1 MLFGNNVLDAMPPS
15 GPIRIWDAHTQWCDI
30 EKQKGVWDWS
40 RLDQLVNQAGK
51 RSIMLVLGHPPAWAA
66 KGGPDGRQAAWM
78 APGSNRPPINMETW
92 RRYVRAVVM
101 RYKDRVRHWQ
111 IWNEP
116 ADKRFYSGT
125 YAELGTLTKVAYN
138 EIKSIDK
145 NLWVVSPPLQP
156 RRQAGWTV
164 KGKAILK
171 CMKDT
176 NYPFDIWSCH
186 IYPQKDEGVEGFI
199 RDCKL
204 VKDAI
209 LLTPRKALW
218 ITEMNY
224 NLAGD
229 GNPYPPA
236 QQASLKSQTKNACE
250 KLDIDRAYWYAF
262 SYNNPALIAITNT

>member
-1 MLFGNNVLDAMPPS
+1 MLFGSNVLDAIPTS

-30 EKQKGVWDWS
+30 EKEKGVWDWS
-40 RLDQLVNQAGK
+40 RLDHLINQAGK
-51 RSIMLVLGHPPAWAA
+51 KSITLVLGHPPAWAA

-92 RRYVRAVVM
+92 RRYVRAAVM
-101 RYKDRVRHWQ
+101 RYKDRVRYWQ

-125 YAELGTLTKVAYN
+125 YAELGTLTKIAYN

-145 NLWVVSPPLQP
+145 KLWVISPPLQP

-171 CMKDT
+171 CMKDA

-186 IYPQKDEGVEGFI
+186 IYPQKGEGIEGFT
-199 RDCKL
+199 RDCTL
-204 VKDAI
+204 VKDVI
-209 LLTPRKALW
+209 ILTPRKKLW

-224 NLAGD
+224 NLAGE
-229 GNPYPPA
+229 GNPYTPT
-236 QQASLKSQTKNACE
+236 QQASLKSQTKTACE
-250 KLDIDRAYWYAF
+250 KLDIGRAFWYAYA
-262 SYNNPALIAITNT
+262 YNNPSLIAITNF